1 MQKID
6 CKEFVQGVAAL
17 GMATVTGI
25 SFGEGGKDMKKK
37 ELKTLAGE
45 NAFDLIDKE
54 WTVVLIGALFVCQFG
69 MKWLCRDCFTSYD
82 QSAREVIC
90 QVLGVGVVWCPLLIV
105 TCFWLA
111 ARDLKRHPGP
121 QGPR

>member
-45 NAFDLIDKE
+45 NAFDLIDKSI
-54 WTVVLIGALFVCQFG
+54 LA
-69 MKWLCRDCFTSYD
+69 KWY
-82 QSAREVIC
+82 
-90 QVLGVGVVWCPLLIV
+90 
-105 TCFWLA
+105 
-111 ARDLKRHPGP
+111 GP
-121 QGPR
+121 QPGGSLHDVYVVEIESVYA